1 MQIKLQHQID
11 SNHHKSQSD
20 KVLQFHTK
28 MPITEK
34 RLREFLYK
42 VPKRINLQ
50 IEQEIVYDYF
60 WLLDR
65 AKAVCIGKN

>member
-20 KVLQFHTK
+20 TVLQFHTK

>member
-28 MPITEK
+28 MPIKEK
-34 RLREFLYK
+34 GCVSFYK
-42 VPKRINLQ
+42 TVPKRINLQ

-60 WLLDR
+60 
-65 AKAVCIGKN
+65 